1 MVTRRI
7 ERGAATDMPR
17 NADALPDES
26 GNWQKV
32 SQRDRLTSLEL
43 NAIPYRGAAAR
54 RRVRAVSLTR
64 CGAECDQA
72 IADVMA
78 ELSAQAQALGMGYD

>member
-1 MVTRRI
+1 
-7 ERGAATDMPR
+7 MPS

-26 GNWQKV
+26 GNWHKV
-32 SQRDRLTSLEL
+32 SQRDRMTSLES

-54 RRVRAVSLTR
+54 RCVRAVALTR

-72 IADVMA
+72 IVDAMA